1 MTGNATVIYD
11 ASVLYPAP
19 LRDLLMHLA
28 QSDVVRARWNS
39 CIHDEW
45 MRSVLSKRADL
56 RAEQLER
63 TRQLM
68 DAHVRDCL
76 VDGFEHRIAGLVLPD
91 PHDRHVLAAAIEAKA
106 QHILTFNLKDFP
118 PEALVPHQITA
129 RHPDDFLLELLN
141 RVPRAVAAA
150 AERHRTSLKSP
161 SKSLPEYLATLER
174 QGLDRSAK
182 YLGQWFNQ
190 N

>member
-1 MTGNATVIYD
+1 
-11 ASVLYPAP
+11 
-19 LRDLLMHLA
+19 MHLA
-28 QSDVVRARWNS
+28 QSDVVRARWTS

-45 MRSVLSKRADL
+45 MRSVLSKRGDL

-118 PEALVPHQITA
+118 PEALAPHQITA